1 MSSTDGEWFLVQT
14 NYDHALPMPPWDDR
28 KRPAEKAMKD
38 IGSDAITPA
47 AIYKEVLSL
56 DPVLN
61 KLTVYSTY
69 MACSAGAYESRVR
82 DCKSCSPFR

>member
-1 MSSTDGEWFLVQT
+1 
-14 NYDHALPMPPWDDR
+14 
-28 KRPAEKAMKD
+28 MKD
-38 IGSDAITPA
+38 IGSDAITPS

-69 MACSAGAYESRVR
+69 MACSTGAYKGRVR
-82 DCKSCSPFR
+82 RLQKLLSVTVMMTRVMIQKVMSDSIIALAS